1 LNRAITF
8 EPLKFTRKIFEAQLE
23 KTMEKT
29 RYYEFD
35 WIRVLVFALLI
46 PYHTGMIFVSWG
58 WHIKSQETS
67 ELLEVLMLITN
78 RWRLPLLFCISGIG
92 SYYALKK
99 ITNWQFTKE
108 RFKRLFIPLF
118 FGIFVIVPPQIYFE
132 RLQQGANFSYFEFY
146 PSVFEFVSYPKG
158 SFSWHHLWFISYL
171 FVFSLI
177 SIPLFSYL
185 KSEKG
190 KKFANRL
197 VEWIGKG
204 YRFYLILIPALIM
217 HLILDPLFPTTHNLT
232 RDWANFTTSLYVF
245 LLGYFFATNPIWVD
259 KIRELRWISLFLA
272 IICYVLLIFFWKSE
286 ILKPIFDQEARDVI
300 YTIIDNGLGGGGVF
314 AFIGFARQ
322 HLTYNSQFLQYANRA
337 VYPFYILH
345 QTVIVCIGYYLIQNT
360 WSIGAQFLV
369 INILTFLITWL
380 LYEIVKRTM
389 LTRVLFGIK

>member
-1 LNRAITF
+1 
-8 EPLKFTRKIFEAQLE
+8 
-23 KTMEKT
+23 MEKT

-35 WIRVLVFALLI
+35 WIRVLAFALLI

-92 SYYALKK
+92 SYYALRK

-108 RFKRLFIPLF
+108 RFKRLFIPLV

-132 RLQQGANFSYFEFY
+132 RVQQGASFSYFEFY
-146 PSVFEFVSYPKG
+146 PSVFEFVAYPKG

-171 FVFSLI
+171 FVFSII

-197 VEWIGKG
+197 AEWIGKG
-204 YRFYLILIPALIM
+204 YRFYLILIPALIL
-217 HLILDPLFPTTHNLT
+217 HLILDPYFPTTHNLT
-232 RDWANFTTSLYVF
+232 RDWANFSTSLYVF
-245 LLGYFFATNPIWVD
+245 LLGYFFATSPIWVD
-259 KIRELRWISLFLA
+259 KMKELRWVSLF
-272 IICYVLLIFFWKSE
+272 INVFFYFLLIFLWKTQILRPLLSE
-286 ILKPIFDQEARDVI
+286 NIRFVISIFI
-300 YTIIDNGLGGGGVF
+300 NNMIGGCGVF

-380 LYEIVKRTM
+380 LYEIVKRTT